1 MEQMSSIE
9 EDTVM
14 KKTMSSLKRMC
25 ENNINEQRQKI
36 DSFMNMQF
44 QRSIDSLLERAQA
57 NNRSQEELVKVKSE
71 LSEAENEVLRV
82 LSVKNCKEAK
92 QMAIR
97 GSLTATQSRIEV
109 LGRTLNL
116 QRCKR
121 DDHKAIISQQLQGLS
136 ISMDNTGKVIEGKA
150 DIQEAISWYN
160 RVLSFSVEVGHGVK
174 FTFVNIHA
182 NNPTREFSFIV
193 HYGDGS
199 YTLLDCH
206 PKLNEIKELL
216 QELNTTNNL
225 FRFVR
230 LMRDGFMKTALPN
243 LSIDLENLHQDT
255 SIVHAYAS
263 VMSNSSDTSMFDL
276 EKK

>member
-57 NNRSQEELVKVKSE
+57 NNRSQ
-71 LSEAENEVLRV
+71 
-82 LSVKNCKEAK
+82 VKNCKEAK